1 MIIDLHLKKK
11 EVVVVGGG
19 REAVRKIDA
28 LLTQD
33 CRITVIAG
41 KIDSDILQL
50 ADEQKVFLRWENIEN
65 GDSLREFE
73 DLILVIAATD
83 NAFLNR
89 ELVAAAKKVPC
100 YAYAVDDPEFSD
112 FSHPAVINLYD
123 TVQIA
128 VSTGGKSPLMAG
140 KICKRA
146 EPVFKDLIK
155 KEDIL
160 QIRLQEKLRKIAK
173 EKIGGA
179 EARKHY
185 LVAVFK
191 DEEIRQLLA
200 QDKVVEAES
209 AALRKLEDA

>member
-1 MIIDLHLKKK
+1 M
-11 EVVVVGGG
+11 GGG

-173 EKIGGA
+173 EKIDGA